1 MPRPSRSAPAAC
13 ILCVRNELNPPPHAA
28 MLGFRK
34 VRVPAISTVTAPP
47 PPAAAASP
55 CANCG
60 DPSPGRF
67 CPACG
72 QERRTRLISL
82 REMAVDFLDDQ
93 LALNSRL
100 PATVFCLLLRPGFL
114 TEEYLRG
121 RIARY
126 IRPLRLYLAS
136 SVVFFLLLSVDGS
149 GLVKLGLGEGNGVGV
164 SLDADSLGLVE
175 ALAAEMPAAPAAT
188 SGTPATSA
196 TDAPGVRIPTPV
208 VDGSW
213 VDSINVRSASP
224 TINRLLEQKRAH
236 FRRMTPQEAFR
247 EVVAEFREHVPTMM
261 FFLLP
266 VFAFLLKLLYARRGR
281 LYVEHFVFALHLHA
295 FAFAAFTVMLLVG
308 NPVVSNVMACWVL
321 LYTFLAMRRVYR
333 QPLLRTGARYLA
345 LGLGY
350 ATVLAFALTIT
361 AVVTVLLV

>member
-1 MPRPSRSAPAAC
+1 
-13 ILCVRNELNPPPHAA
+13 

-34 VRVPAISTVTAPP
+34 VRVPAISTVTAPA
-47 PPAAAASP
+47 PPAAAAAP

-60 DPSPGRF
+60 DASPGKF

-114 TEEYLRG
+114 TAEYLRG

-149 GLVKLGLGEGNGVGV
+149 GLANLGLAEGNGVGV
-164 SLDADSLGLVE
+164 SLSADSLGLVE
-175 ALAAEMPAAPAAT
+175 ALAAEMPAASAA
-188 SGTPATSA
+188 PSA
-196 TDAPGVRIPTPV
+196 TGVGEVPGVRLAAPL

-213 VDSINVRSASP
+213 VDSIDVRSASP

-247 EVVAEFREHVPTMM
+247 ELLAEFREHVPTMM

-266 VFAFLLKLLYARRGR
+266 VFALLLKLLYARRGR

-295 FAFAAFTVMLLVG
+295 FAFAAFTVMLLAG

-333 QPLLRTGARYLA
+333 QPLLQTGARYLA

-350 ATVLAFALTIT
+350 STVLAFALAIT

>member
-1 MPRPSRSAPAAC
+1 
-13 ILCVRNELNPPPHAA
+13 

-34 VRVPAISTVTAPP
+34 VRVPAISTVTAPA
-47 PPAAAASP
+47 PPATAPAA

-60 DPSPGRF
+60 DASPGRF

-114 TEEYLRG
+114 TAEYLRG

-136 SVVFFLLLSVDGS
+136 SVVFFLLLSMDGS
-149 GLVKLGLGEGNGVGV
+149 GLANLGLAEGKGVRV
-164 SLDADSLGLVE
+164 SLNADSLGLVE
-175 ALAAEMPAAPAAT
+175 ALAAELPAAPAA
-188 SGTPATSA
+188 PSA
-196 TDAPGVRIPTPV
+196 AGVPPAPGVRLAAPL

-213 VDSINVRSASP
+213 VDSLNLRSKSP

-247 EVVAEFREHVPTMM
+247 ELIAEFREHVPTMM

-266 VFAFLLKLLYARRGR
+266 VFALLLKLLYARRGR

-295 FAFAAFTVMLLVG
+295 FAFAAFTVMLLAG

-333 QPLLRTGARYLA
+333 QPLLKTGARYLA

-350 ATVLAFALTIT
+350 STVLAFALAIT

>member
-13 ILCVRNELNPPPHAA
+13 ILCVRNELNPPPRPA

-34 VRVPAISTVTAPP
+34 VRVPAISPVTAPA
-47 PPAAAASP
+47 PPAAAAAP

-136 SVVFFLLLSVDGS
+136 SVVFFLLLSMDGS
-149 GLVKLGLGEGNGVGV
+149 GLAKLGLAEGSGVGV
-164 SLDADSLGLVE
+164 RLDADSLGLVD
-175 ALAAEMPAAPAAT
+175 ALAAEMPAVT
-188 SGTPATSA
+188 ATSA
-196 TDAPGVRIPTPV
+196 VGAPAAPGVRVPTPV

-213 VDSINVRSASP
+213 VDSINFRSRSP

-247 EVVAEFREHVPTMM
+247 ELMGEFREHVPTMM

-266 VFAFLLKLLYARRGR
+266 VFALLLKLLYARRGR

-295 FAFAAFTVMLLVG
+295 FAFAAFTVMLLAG

-321 LYTFLAMRRVYR
+321 LYGFLAMRRVYR
-333 QPLLRTGARYLA
+333 QPLLRTGARYVA

-350 ATVLAFALTIT
+350 STVLLFALAIT